1 MSFSTYSKCH
11 AHKKSE
17 KKLRDSYSAYTEF
30 ENELKE
36 KDKAYA
42 MAMAMLM
49 ACFYD
54 YAYGRP

>member
-17 KKLRDSYSAYTEF
+17 KKLSLRDSYSAYTEF

-54 YAYGRP
+54 YGRP